1 MSDDRSGMQELLD
14 IMERLLAPDGCP
26 WDREQTHESL
36 IRYMVEES
44 YEVIETI
51 EDRQMDKMKEELGD
65 LLLQIVFHAAL
76 AQREGHFSFDD
87 VARLEARKMIDR
99 HPHVFGDSRRLNSG
113 DEVMEVWEGYKRRE
127 GRKSLLEGIP
137 RSLPALLRA
146 QKLQEKAARVGFD
159 WPTAEGALD
168 KLQEECRELLNAG
181 SADELEDE
189 MGDLF
194 FALVNLARF
203 KQVDTENALQRS
215 NRKFIRRFDYIE
227 QQAAAAGRALD
238 EMTLKE
244 MDALWDEA
252 KALGK

>member
-1 MSDDRSGMQELLD
+1 MGDKSGIMELLEV
-14 IMERLLAPDGCP
+14 MERLLAPDGCP

-76 AQREGHFSFDD
+76 AQREGYFNFDE
-87 VARLEARKMIDR
+87 VARLEAQKMIDR

-113 DEVMEVWEGYKRRE
+113 EEVMEVWEGNKRRE
-127 GRKSLLEGIP
+127 GRKTLLEGIP

-159 WPTAEGALD
+159 WPTADGALD
-168 KLQEECRELLNAG
+168 KLQEECQELLNVRN
-181 SADELEDE
+181 ADELEDE
-189 MGDLF
+189 LGDIL

-203 KQVDTENALQRS
+203 KQVEAESALQRS
-215 NRKFIRRFDYIE
+215 NRKFIRRFEYIE
-227 QQAAAAGRALD
+227 QQTAAAGR
-238 EMTLKE
+238 TLETMSLAE
-244 MDALWDEA
+244 MDALWNEA